1 MAVLLTERAYPNPE
15 LEVNLS
21 LHPADCLLDWFAQ
34 HARDFPWRRER
45 TPYRV
50 WVAEVMLQQT
60 RTETM
65 GPYYERFM
73 ARFPTLESLA
83 RAPLEEVLRLWEGL
97 GYYSRARL
105 LHVAAQKVLEEWGGE
120 LPDTREG
127 LQKLPGVGP
136 YIAGAV
142 ASIAFGRPE
151 VALDGNACRV
161 LTRLLALEGDPRRP
175 SIRRQ
180 LEAYACSIM
189 PPDRPGPFN
198 EALMELGATICLP
211 RRPRCGDCPL
221 ADDCR
226 AHQQGQEEAFPTRT
240 PRRTLP
246 HYDVT
251 AAVIQGPDGRFLL
264 ARRKENSFL
273 GGLWEFPGGK
283 REEGES
289 LEECLARELREELGV
304 EVAVG
309 AQLVTLEHGYTHFRI
324 TLHVF
329 RCRLVAGTPRCLDCD
344 EVRWVTVEEMAALP
358 MPMTD
363 RRIAGMLSGETYG
376 PLT

>member
-1 MAVLLTERAYPNPE
+1 M
-15 LEVNLS
+15 EVTLS
-21 LHPADCLLDWFAQ
+21 SHLADRLLDWFAH
-34 HARDFPWRRER
+34 HARDLPWRRDR

-83 RAPLEEVLRLWEGL
+83 RAPLEEVLQVWEGL

-105 LHVAAQKVLEEWGGE
+105 LHAAAQKVLEERGGH
-120 LPDTREG
+120 LPDTCQE
-127 LQKLPGVGP
+127 LLKLPGVGP

-161 LTRLLALEGDPRRP
+161 LSRLLALEGDPRQP
-175 SIRRQ
+175 SVRRH
-180 LEAYACSIM
+180 LEAYARSIM
-189 PPDRPGPFN
+189 PLGRPGPFN

-211 RRPRCGDCPL
+211 RRPRCSDCSL

-226 AHQQGQEEAFPTRT
+226 AHQLGREESLPTRA
-240 PRRTLP
+240 PRRPLP
-246 HYDVT
+246 HYEVT
-251 AAVIQGPDGRFLL
+251 AAVIQDPDGRVLL

-289 LEECLARELREELGV
+289 LEECLAREMREELGI

-309 AQLVTLEHGYTHFRI
+309 ERLVTLEHGYTHFRI

-329 RCRLVAGTPRCLDCD
+329 RCRLIAGTPRCLDCD

-358 MPMTD
+358 MPVTD
-363 RRIAGMLSGETYG
+363 RRIARML
-376 PLT
+376 

>member
-1 MAVLLTERAYPNPE
+1 MSNKGPDRYGRGSF
-15 LEVNLS
+15 LEGTLS
-21 LHPADCLLDWFAQ
+21 SHLADRLLDWFAR
-34 HARDFPWRRER
+34 HARDFPWRRDR

-50 WVAEVMLQQT
+50 WIAEVMLQQT
-60 RTETM
+60 RTEAM

-83 RAPLEEVLRLWEGL
+83 RAPREEVLRLWEGL
-97 GYYSRARL
+97 GYYSRARM
-105 LHVAAQKVLEEWGGE
+105 LHAAAQKVLEERGGE
-120 LPDTREG
+120 LPDTREE

-142 ASIAFGRPE
+142 ASIAFGRSE

-161 LTRLLALEGDPRRP
+161 LSRLLALEGDPRQP
-175 SIRRQ
+175 SVRRR
-180 LEAYACSIM
+180 LEEYARSMM

-211 RRPRCGDCPL
+211 RRPRCSDCPL
-221 ADDCR
+221 ADDCQ
-226 AHQQGQEEAFPTRT
+226 AHQRGQEESLPTRA
-240 PRRTLP
+240 PRRPLP
-246 HYDVT
+246 HYEVT
-251 AAVIQGPDGRFLL
+251 AAVIQDPEGRILL

-289 LEECLARELREELGV
+289 LEECLAREMREELGI

-309 AQLVTLEHGYTHFRI
+309 ERLVTLEHGYTHFRI

-329 RCRLVAGTPRCLDCD
+329 RCRLVAGVPQCLDCD

-358 MPMTD
+358 MPVTD
-363 RRIAGMLSGETYG
+363 RRIARMLE
-376 PLT
+376 PDH

>member
-1 MAVLLTERAYPNPE
+1 M
-15 LEVNLS
+15 EVHLS
-21 LHPADCLLDWFAQ
+21 TPLADRLLDWFAH
-34 HARDFPWRRER
+34 HARDLPWRQDR

-65 GPYYERFM
+65 EPYYEHFM

-83 RAPLEEVLRLWEGL
+83 RAPLEDVLRVWEGL
-97 GYYSRARL
+97 GYYSRAQL
-105 LHVAAQKVLEEWGGE
+105 LHTAARKVVDEWGGR
-120 LPDTREG
+120 LPDTRQE

-161 LTRLLALEGDPRRP
+161 LSRLLALEGNPRRM
-175 SIRRQ
+175 SVRRH
-180 LEAYACSIM
+180 LEEYARSIM

-198 EALMELGATICLP
+198 EALMELGATICRP
-211 RRPRCGDCPL
+211 RRPHCDTCPL
-221 ADDCR
+221 SEDCQ
-226 AHQQGQEEAFPTRT
+226 AHRRGQEEAFPTRI
-240 PRRTLP
+240 PQRTVP
-246 HYDVT
+246 HYEVT
-251 AAVIQGPDGRFLL
+251 AAVIGGPDGRFLL
-264 ARRKENSFL
+264 ARRKKNAFL

-283 REEGES
+283 RERGES
-289 LEECLARELREELGV
+289 LEECLARELREELGI
-304 EVAVG
+304 EIAVG
-309 AQLVTLEHGYTHFRI
+309 EHLVTLKHGYTHFRI

-329 RCRLVAGTPRCLDCD
+329 RCRRVAGEPRCLDCD

-358 MPMTD
+358 MAVTD
-363 RRIAGMLSGETYG
+363 RRIAALLEQGL
-376 PLT
+376 

>member
-1 MAVLLTERAYPNPE
+1 M
-15 LEVNLS
+15 S
-21 LHPADCLLDWFAQ
+21 LHPADRLLDWFAC
-34 HARDFPWRRER
+34 HGRDLPWRQNR

-97 GYYSRARL
+97 GYYSRARF
-105 LHVAAQKVLEEWGGE
+105 LHAAAQKVLEEWGGE
-120 LPDTREG
+120 LPDTRKD
-127 LQKLPGVGP
+127 LQKLPGIGP

-151 VALDGNACRV
+151 VAIDGNACRV
-161 LTRLLALEGDPRRP
+161 LTRLLALEGDPRRL
-175 SIRRQ
+175 SVRRQ
-180 LEAYACSIM
+180 LEAYARSLM

-211 RRPRCGDCPL
+211 RHPRCSDCPL

-226 AHQQGQEEAFPTRT
+226 AHQLGQEEAFPTRS
-240 PRRTLP
+240 PRRPLP
-246 HYDVT
+246 HYEVT
-251 AAVIQGPDGRFLL
+251 AAIIQDADGRVLL
-264 ARRKENSFL
+264 ARRKQNSFL

-289 LEECLARELREELGV
+289 LKECLAREMREELGI

-309 AQLVTLEHGYTHFRI
+309 ERLVTLEHGYTHFRI

-329 RCRLVAGTPRCLDCD
+329 RCRLVAGTPQCLDCD
-344 EVRWVTVEEMAALP
+344 EVRWVTVDEMAALP
-358 MPMTD
+358 MPVTD
-363 RRIAGMLSGETYG
+363 RRIARMLTDSA
-376 PLT
+376 L